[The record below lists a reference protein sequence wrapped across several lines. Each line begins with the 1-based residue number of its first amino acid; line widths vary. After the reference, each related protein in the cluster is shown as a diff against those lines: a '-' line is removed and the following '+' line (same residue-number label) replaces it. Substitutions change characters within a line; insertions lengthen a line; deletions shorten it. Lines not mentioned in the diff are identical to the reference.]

1 MNARIRNKLD
11 SADRAHAFNLA
22 HPSDDP
28 GHTSLVAR
36 LGERLVRARSLA
48 AQEFT
53 GRSTV
58 HASVD
63 AKAELRHQ
71 IRQQLLILSGTASLV
86 GLDELGVDAR
96 FKLPPVRG
104 SHQAFLAFAR
114 TALAQAKER
123 YGQFT
128 AYGLP
133 VSFLEDCTALVR
145 RYEAAVGERQAG
157 GMAHIGANAAL
168 VTVTKEVMR
177 IIQLIDR
184 INAVRFRRNAELLA
198 AWKSAKTVVH
208 TRGSGRADGRTA
220 DIAGP
225 GA

>member
-1 MNARIRNKLD
+1 MNGSIRNKLD
-11 SADRAHAFNLA
+11 SAEHAHAFNLA

-28 GHTSLVAR
+28 GHSSLVTR
-36 LGERLVRARSLA
+36 LGERLIRARSLA
-48 AQEFT
+48 TQEVT
-53 GRSTV
+53 GRNTV
-58 HASVD
+58 HASVH
-63 AKAELRHQ
+63 AKAEIRRQ
-71 IRQQLLILSGTASLV
+71 IRQQLLILSGTAELV
-86 GLDELGVDAR
+86 ALDEPGVDAR
-96 FKLPPVRG
+96 FKLAPVRG

-114 TALAQAKER
+114 TALAQATER
-123 YGQFT
+123 HAQFM

-133 VSFLEDCTALVR
+133 VTFLEDCTALVR

-157 GMAHIGANAAL
+157 GRAHVGANAAL

-208 TRGSGRADGRTA
+208 TRGSGRAEDLTLEQA
-220 DIAGP
+220 LPDA
-225 GA
+225 